1 MTEAAKTLGAQAR
14 KLSPSERLE
23 LVDDILASL
32 DELDPNIDRL
42 WAKEA
47 EERLAAYRRGEIK
60 AIPLEELLPESAGP
74 ALPGARAGV

>member
-1 MTEAAKTLGAQAR
+1 MAETAKTLREQAR
-14 KLSPSERLE
+14 RLSPEDRIG

-60 AIPLEELLPESAGP
+60 AVPLQEVLAKY
-74 ALPGARAGV
+74 RAK